1 MGSLPRQ
8 GASLEEVS
16 VKMGRGGMLQE
27 QWEHGGSMKGREK
40 VLWSLQGENDR

>member
-16 VKMGRGGMLQE
+16 VKMGTGGMLQE
-27 QWEHGGSMKGREK
+27 QWEHGEKYERKGEGTVELAGRE
-40 VLWSLQGENDR
+40 